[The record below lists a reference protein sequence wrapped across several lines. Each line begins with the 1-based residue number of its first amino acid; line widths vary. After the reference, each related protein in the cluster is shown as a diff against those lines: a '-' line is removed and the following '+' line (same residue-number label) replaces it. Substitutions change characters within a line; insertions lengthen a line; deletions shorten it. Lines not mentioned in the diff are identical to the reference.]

1 MSEFLRKLFDSDFMP
16 HGHCYFWRPE
26 IVWLHVTSDALI
38 ALAYFFI
45 PFTLVHLV
53 RKRPD
58 LVFNWMFVLFSIFIL
73 ACGATHAMAIWTLWH
88 ATYRLDGVVKL
99 ITAVASVPTAIL
111 LIRLVPEVVKLP
123 SPEQLRSANLALA
136 AEIAERKRA
145 EEEVRKLNAQLEL
158 RVQERTLQLES
169 SNLKLQ
175 QLNDALRRSNDDL
188 NHFAY
193 AASHDLKEPLR
204 TVAVYSE
211 LLGKKYSG
219 ALDEKGEGF
228 LRYLVEASHRMR
240 DLLDNLLVYSRTVGG
255 SEDPA
260 RAVDSNE
267 VAAKALFSLQMLIH
281 QTGAVVTHDDLP
293 PVRAAEIHVLQL
305 FQNLIENGI
314 KYRGASVAEV
324 HLSARRDGD
333 FWIFCVT
340 DNGIGIEPE
349 YLTKIF
355 GLFKRL
361 HGSRYSGTG
370 IGLALCSRI
379 VDRYDGR
386 IWVESV
392 PGRGSKF
399 FFTLPAS
406 NGASA

>member
-1 MSEFLRKLFDSDFMP
+1 
-16 HGHCYFWRPE
+16 
-26 IVWLHVTSDALI
+26 
-38 ALAYFFI
+38 
-45 PFTLVHLV
+45 
-53 RKRPD
+53 
-58 LVFNWMFVLFSIFIL
+58 
-73 ACGATHAMAIWTLWH
+73 
-88 ATYRLDGVVKL
+88 
-99 ITAVASVPTAIL
+99 
-111 LIRLVPEVVKLP
+111 
-123 SPEQLRSANLALA
+123 
-136 AEIAERKRA
+136 
-145 EEEVRKLNAQLEL
+145 
-158 RVQERTLQLES
+158 
-169 SNLKLQ
+169 
-175 QLNDALRRSNDDL
+175 
-188 NHFAY
+188 
-193 AASHDLKEPLR
+193 
-204 TVAVYSE
+204 
-211 LLGKKYSG
+211 
-219 ALDEKGEGF
+219 
-228 LRYLVEASHRMR
+228 
-240 DLLDNLLVYSRTVGG
+240 
-255 SEDPA
+255 
-260 RAVDSNE
+260 
-267 VAAKALFSLQMLIH
+267 LIH